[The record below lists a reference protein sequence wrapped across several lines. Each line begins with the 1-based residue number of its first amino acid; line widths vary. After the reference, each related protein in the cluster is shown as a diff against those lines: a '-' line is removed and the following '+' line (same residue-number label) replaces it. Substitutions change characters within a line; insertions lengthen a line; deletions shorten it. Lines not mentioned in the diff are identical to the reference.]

1 MSNQTLPRVS
11 RRSPAQVA
19 DALEHACAS
28 ARWADGSRVV
38 DVDPGVLRARVAPC
52 LYVALWPGPGPGVGS
67 VDVDT
72 VRRAWAVLTRT
83 VTWPD
88 GSALLELHPSVS
100 DDLVVPHLAAA
111 LQDLPGRDH
120 TSGVPAGDHHHL
132 HRRDHPHRRDHTPC
146 PTSDPAPAP
155 AASHRVTEETR

>member
-1 MSNQTLPRVS
+1 MSDQTLPRVW
-11 RRSPAQVA
+11 RRSPVQVA
-19 DALEHACAS
+19 DALEHACVS

-52 LYVALWPGPGPGVGS
+52 LYVALGSGSGVGS

-72 VRRAWAVLTRT
+72 VRRVWAVLTRT

-88 GSALLELHPSVS
+88 GSALLELDPSVS
-100 DDLVVPHLAAA
+100 DDLVVPHLVAA

-120 TSGVPAGDHHHL
+120 PSGVPAGDHHRL
-132 HRRDHPHRRDHTPC
+132 HRHDHPTC
-146 PTSDPAPAP
+146 PTSDPAPA
-155 AASHRVTEETR
+155 ASRRVTEETR

>member
-1 MSNQTLPRVS
+1 MGNQMLPRVW
-11 RRSPAQVA
+11 RRSPVQVA
-19 DALEHACAS
+19 DALERACVS

-52 LYVALWPGPGPGVGS
+52 LYVALWSGPGPGPGVGS

-88 GSALLELHPSVS
+88 GSALLELHPSLS
-100 DDLVVPHLAAA
+100 DDLVVAHLAAA

-120 TSGVPAGDHHHL
+120 PSGVPAGDHHRL
-132 HRRDHPHRRDHTPC
+132 HRHDHPTC
-146 PTSDPAPAP
+146 PTSDPDPAP
-155 AASHRVTEETR
+155 AASRRVIEETR

>member
-1 MSNQTLPRVS
+1 MLCNQTLPRVS

-19 DALEHACAS
+19 DALEHACVS

-52 LYVALWPGPGPGVGS
+52 LYVALWARPGPGP

-120 TSGVPAGDHHHL
+120 PSGVLAGDHHRL
-132 HRRDHPHRRDHTPC
+132 HRRDHPTC
-146 PTSDPAPAP
+146 PTSDPAPA
-155 AASHRVTEETR
+155 ASRRVTEETR